1 MAKRYYWLK
10 LKNDF
15 FQSKEIKKLRTIAG
29 GDTYTIIF
37 LKMMLYSL
45 ESDGLIEYDEIEDT
59 MAEEIALAI
68 DERPDN
74 VAVTLQ
80 YLLKKGLAQ
89 IVNEKD
95 LFMTSVPELTG
106 SEGASAGRMRELRDR
121 KKALLSDGQA
131 SQCDTRVT
139 EELHLGDVEIEK
151 EKEIE
156 TESEKEKSKK
166 VAKPPKHTY
175 GEYQHVLLTD
185 QEREKLFKAY
195 GEYTTSECIRFL
207 DEYIEEKGYKSKSH
221 YLAIQRWVVNAVKE
235 KSEKKQTGSGNPFLD
250 AYRAMGGEL

>member
-1 MAKRYYWLK
+1 MKKSFVLYTDKFEAMKILSMEQRGVLLTAIYSY
-10 LKNDF
+10 
-15 FQSKEIKKLRTIAG
+15 EIG
-29 GDTYTIIF
+29 
-37 LKMMLYSL
+37 
-45 ESDGLIEYDEIEDT
+45 
-59 MAEEIALAI
+59 
-68 DERPDN
+68 
-74 VAVTLQ
+74 
-80 YLLKKGLAQ
+80 
-89 IVNEKD
+89 
-95 LFMTSVPELTG
+95 
-106 SEGASAGRMRELRDR
+106 
-121 KKALLSDGQA
+121 
-131 SQCDTRVT
+131 
-139 EELHLGDVEIEK
+139 EELPEMDDMTRMMFLIIRQNLDDTAEK
-151 EKEIE
+151 YQAICEKRREAGAKGGRPRKANGF
-156 TESEKEKSKK
+156 SEKQMVSEKTKGFSEKHTDNDNENDNENDTDTENENDNDVPKGTKAIK